1 MELLD
6 GLALPEAT
14 LLEFLHT
21 IELDPGA
28 ADLVQL
34 CRERDVPFQILSDG
48 FDYNLD
54 RLQAIHRVEF
64 AYAANRLRYQDGR
77 WCIEPGH
84 PNPACGCGT
93 GTCKRALIDAY
104 RADHP
109 AAFCVH
115 IGNGRVSD
123 LCGALAADLTF
134 AKDTLAPALEERGER
149 FLPLSTLHD
158 VVTWLLGQL

>member
-1 MELLD
+1 LL
-6 GLALPEAT
+6 
-14 LLEFLHT
+14 T

-28 ADLVQL
+28 AALVQL
-34 CRERDVPFQILSDG
+34 CSEREVPFRILSDG

-54 RLQAIHRVEF
+54 RLQEIHGVEF
-64 AYAANRLRYQDGR
+64 RYAANRLRYRDGR

-93 GTCKRALIDAY
+93 GTCKRGQIDDY
-104 RADHP
+104 RSEHP
-109 AAFCVH
+109 GAFCVH

-123 LCGALAADLTF
+123 LCGALAADLAF

-149 FLPLSTLHD
+149 YLPYKTLHD
-158 VVTWLLGQL
+158 VVRWILGELRFRAGILRQASYSPAP